1 MGHCTNRLSVILS
14 DNNIIRLVRIFAPY
28 GPLLFAS
35 VICCVVFTKVFLS
48 GTKATIALTVPRIVS
63 MGGICNW
70 FFVLPN
76 RRDNQ
81 FIVLLSLGT
90 IRLIRKSILC

>member
-1 MGHCTNRLSVILS
+1 M
-14 DNNIIRLVRIFAPY
+14 
-28 GPLLFAS
+28 
-35 VICCVVFTKVFLS
+35 S

-63 MGGICNW
+63 MGGIFDW

-90 IRLIRKSILC
+90 IRLIRKSILCYVVARLGARWSVGW